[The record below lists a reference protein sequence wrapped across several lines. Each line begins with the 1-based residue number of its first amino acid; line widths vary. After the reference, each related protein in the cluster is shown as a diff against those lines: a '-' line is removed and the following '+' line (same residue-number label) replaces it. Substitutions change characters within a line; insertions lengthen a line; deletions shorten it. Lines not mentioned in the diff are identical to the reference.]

1 MASEARPDEDAEV
14 EEIIAR
20 AERGELPPNE
30 VLRQRAALLTSSM
43 RSKLSNSWVRLCNVF
58 KSWDDS
64 GDGMVTRQEFIRG
77 LAVLG
82 VAASPADVAELFT
95 ALDVG
100 SAPPDGSAQQLDF
113 IELDALMKRGATLQL
128 PPSPGRAHP
137 RRISVGPLGQASRAE
152 SRSPSPSPH
161 RARAEPLA
169 QEALP
174 NVPLNGVHAPSLP
187 AAELI
192 ALLRSSLVVRKAKV
206 RTLFAEWDSDGSGR
220 ISLAEFRGALAA
232 IGLAVP
238 AEAATLLFDQIDGDS
253 SGQITYA
260 ELAQQLEQWEITD
273 PPPPA
278 TPPRPRGGGRGGGR
292 GVGRR
297 GGRARARPRRAGGG
311 RGGAAGGRGGAG
323 MFGAALEGVSAHS
336 GKEEV
341 LEKLNP
347 NPNPNPNPDPNP
359 RRLTLTLTLTPT
371 LTLTRC
377 SRSCARRSAP
387 CRRA

>member
-1 MASEARPDEDAEV
+1 MASEARPDEDTEV

-278 TPPRPRGGGRGGGR
+278 THQPP
-292 GVGRR
+292 
-297 GGRARARPRRAGGG
+297 RAGGVQ
-311 RGGAAGGRGGAG
+311 RGHRHAGPWRVLRPVRHHPRRYAEPSPPDLGAGGHGAG
-323 MFGAALEGVSAHS
+323 LL
-336 GKEEV
+336 V
-341 LEKLNP
+341 LEVPAL
-347 NPNPNPNPDPNP
+347 
-359 RRLTLTLTLTPT
+359 RRSHRDVPLALRVRVQPEQPPVSQMRHLRT
-371 LTLTRC
+371 
-377 SRSCARRSAP
+377 ARRDP
-387 CRRA
+387 RASFTRTITGST